1 MAISFGNRP
10 TVFGNLMVVTGTFA
24 NGDSSVDLSD
34 YLADIVSVT
43 AMEIDS
49 TARAVVVSYDGTT
62 AYFTEAGSGGGR
74 FMAIGHRN

>member
-1 MAISFGNRP
+1 MAVAFDSRP

-24 NGDSSVDLSD
+24 NGDASVDLSPF
-34 YLADIVSVT
+34 LADIVMFQV
-43 AMEIDS
+43 MEEDT
-49 TARAVVVSYDGTT
+49 TARAVVVSFSGTT